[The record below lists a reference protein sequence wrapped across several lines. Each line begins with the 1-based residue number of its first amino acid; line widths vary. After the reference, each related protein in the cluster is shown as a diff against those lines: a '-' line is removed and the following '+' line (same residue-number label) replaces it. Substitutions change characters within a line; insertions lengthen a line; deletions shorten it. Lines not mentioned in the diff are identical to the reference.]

1 MNPICG
7 QEKNIDDF
15 KKENQNWFNKDF
27 ESDNILGAS
36 VDKTY
41 ESLLPQLKV
50 KDTIVVAVIDGGVDI
65 KHEELAGKIWIN
77 KKEIPN
83 NGIDD
88 DGNGYVDD
96 VNGWNF
102 IGSKSGEN
110 IHFEN
115 IEATRVMREHQN
127 DSTYLKAKRLYD
139 TELSKSKND
148 SINIARF
155 EANYQ
160 KAILIIKSNTGIVVK
175 QAEDLNKITIY
186 PNQSV
191 KNAKLY
197 LQSKYEKGFSEKD
210 FNDMKEHNKESLKYF
225 LNPNYNP
232 RSLVG
237 DNPGNINDRN
247 YGNNDVTG
255 PRPEHGTSV
264 AGIIAAN
271 RNNSIG
277 INGIASSVKIMP
289 LRVVP
294 EGDERDKDIAL
305 AIIYAVDNGARIIN
319 MSFGKQISPNK
330 SFVDDALKYAEIH
343 NVLVIHASGNDGL
356 NIDKSESYPSGKFLN
371 GYIASN
377 WMNVGASN
385 MHADKYLPAKFSNY
399 GQKSVDIFAPG
410 RGIVSL
416 NPSNLYSM
424 HSGTSVATP
433 VVTGVAALLLSY
445 FPELT
450 PQELISILLEGSY
463 KVQKPKKV
471 IIPNLSDASVTKA
484 KFNTLS
490 KSGGIVNAYNAFII
504 ATQRQLERQKNLAK
518 LLTE

>member
-1 MNPICG
+1 
-7 QEKNIDDF
+7 
-15 KKENQNWFNKDF
+15 
-27 ESDNILGAS
+27 
-36 VDKTY
+36 
-41 ESLLPQLKV
+41 
-50 KDTIVVAVIDGGVDI
+50 
-65 KHEELAGKIWIN
+65 
-77 KKEIPN
+77 
-83 NGIDD
+83 
-88 DGNGYVDD
+88 
-96 VNGWNF
+96 
-102 IGSKSGEN
+102 
-110 IHFEN
+110 
-115 IEATRVMREHQN
+115 
-127 DSTYLKAKRLYD
+127 
-139 TELSKSKND
+139 
-148 SINIARF
+148 
-155 EANYQ
+155 
-160 KAILIIKSNTGIVVK
+160 
-175 QAEDLNKITIY
+175 
-186 PNQSV
+186 
-191 KNAKLY
+191 
-197 LQSKYEKGFSEKD
+197 
-210 FNDMKEHNKESLKYF
+210 
-225 LNPNYNP
+225 
-232 RSLVG
+232 
-237 DNPGNINDRN
+237 
-247 YGNNDVTG
+247 
-255 PRPEHGTSV
+255 
-264 AGIIAAN
+264 
-271 RNNSIG
+271 
-277 INGIASSVKIMP
+277 MP